1 MESLENFENNLPQF
15 NPIRVQSNISKS
27 KEIFGQIFKIYFE
40 HRESLTTM
48 TQ

>member
-27 KEIFGQIFKIYFE
+27 KEIFGQIFKTVPLYGVTPY
-40 HRESLTTM
+40 LWL
-48 TQ
+48 